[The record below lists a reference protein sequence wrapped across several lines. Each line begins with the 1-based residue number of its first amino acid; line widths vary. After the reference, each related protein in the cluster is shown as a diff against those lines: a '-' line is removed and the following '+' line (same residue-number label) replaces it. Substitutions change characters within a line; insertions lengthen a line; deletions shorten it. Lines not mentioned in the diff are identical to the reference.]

1 MLTREDDVDAHA
13 LHRRGWTI
21 SAIARHLGHDR
32 KTIRA
37 YLHGGR
43 VAGQRARTEPDP
55 FEPFAG
61 YCRERLAED
70 PHLWAT
76 TLFDELLELGYDRS
90 YPTFTRQL
98 RARGLR
104 PACEP
109 CRPARDR
116 PVAVIEHPPGEE
128 TQFDWV
134 ELPDPPAHWGWGGKA
149 FLLVGALAHSGR
161 WRGVLA
167 ESTDQAHL
175 VDALHRICAA
185 LGGLTRTWRFD
196 RMATVCH
203 PATGRLTA
211 SFAAVA
217 KHYGV
222 SVAVCPPRRGN
233 RKGVVE
239 KANHT
244 AAQRW
249 WRTLADELSVE
260 QAQASLDRWCTLR
273 ADARLRPTGDGKAT
287 VETVAASEPLTALP
301 APFPA
306 ILAVER
312 TVSAQALVAFRG
324 NHYSVP
330 PELARTRV
338 VVAHRLGAAHLD
350 ITTTSSGIT
359 LARHALAS
367 PGAGATVRDTGHVL
381 ALERAAMAAFT
392 DAAPHR
398 RKQRIPP
405 GPAARAAAAALRARH
420 DPKTPPAPSTSDIS
434 AAVAPAGTGDAAADV
449 VVDLAAYAAAAH
461 GRNTLR

>member
-32 KTIRA
+32 KTVRA
-37 YLHGGR
+37 YLSDGR
-43 VAGQRARTEPDP
+43 VAGQRRRAEPDP
-55 FEPFAG
+55 FEPFAS
-61 YCRERLAED
+61 YCRERLGED

-109 CRPARDR
+109 CRPAKDR

-128 TQFDWV
+128 TQFDWL
-134 ELPDPPAHWGWGGKA
+134 ELPDPPAHWKWGSKA

-167 ESTDQAHL
+167 ESTDQPHL
-175 VDALHRICAA
+175 VDALHRICVA

-203 PATGRLTA
+203 PGTGRITA

-217 KHYGV
+217 KHYAV
-222 SVAVCPPRRGN
+222 SVAICPARRGN

-249 WRTLADELSVE
+249 WRALADDITPE

-273 ADARLRPTGDGKAT
+273 GDTRMRPTSNGKAT
-287 VETVAASEPLTALP
+287 VATVAAAEPLAPVP

-306 ILAVER
+306 VLAVAR
-312 TVSAQALVAFRG
+312 AASAQALVAFRG
-324 NHYSVP
+324 NRYSVP
-330 PELARTRV
+330 AELARAQVTV
-338 VVAHRLGAAHLD
+338 THRLGAPHIDLA
-350 ITTTSSGIT
+350 TASGSTAGIVIARHT
-359 LARHALAS
+359 LAP
-367 PGAGATVRDTGHVL
+367 PGAGATVRDTGHVQ
-381 ALERAAMAAFT
+381 ALERAALSAFT
-392 DAAPHR
+392 TAAPHR

-405 GPAARAAAAALRARH
+405 GPAARAAAAALRANGS
-420 DPKTPPAPSTSDIS
+420 DTPTPTTPGTPTSTPASD
-434 AAVAPAGTGDAAADV
+434 VNADV
-449 VVDLAAYAAAAH
+449 VVDLARYAAAAQ

>member
-1 MLTREDDVDAHA
+1 MITREDDVDAHA

-32 KTIRA
+32 KTIRT
-37 YLHGGR
+37 YLSGAR
-43 VAGQRARTEPDP
+43 VAGQRRRSEPDP

-61 YCRERLAED
+61 YCRARLGED
-70 PHLWAT
+70 PHVWAS
-76 TLFDELLELGYDRS
+76 TLFDEVLELGFERS

-109 CRPARDR
+109 CRPTKDR

-134 ELPDPPAHWGWGGKA
+134 ELPDPPAQWGWGSKA

-167 ESTDQAHL
+167 ETTDQPH
-175 VDALHRICAA
+175 VIDGLHRIAVA

-203 PATGRLTA
+203 PGSGQLTA

-222 SVAVCPPRRGN
+222 SVAICPARRGN

-249 WRTLADELSVE
+249 WRTLPDEVTPE
-260 QAQASLDRWCTLR
+260 QAQASLDRWCVLR
-273 ADARLRPTGDGKAT
+273 GDTRLRPTSDGRAT
-287 VETVAASEPLTALP
+287 VVTVAATEPLTPLP
-301 APFPA
+301 GPFPA
-306 ILAVER
+306 ALTVER
-312 TVSAQALVAFRG
+312 TATAQALVAFRG

-330 PELARTRV
+330 PELARARV
-338 VVAHRLGAAHLD
+338 TLTHRLGAPHIELA
-350 ITTTSSGIT
+350 TSTGPTAGIVI
-359 LARHALAS
+359 ARHQLVPA
-367 PGAGATVRDTGHVL
+367 GAGATVRDTGHVL
-381 ALERAAMAAFT
+381 ALERAALAAFT
-392 DAAPHR
+392 TDPPHR

-405 GPAARAAAAALRARH
+405 GPAARAAADALRTRPGLHESASS
-420 DPKTPPAPSTSDIS
+420 TPDTTAGATAGQVS
-434 AAVAPAGTGDAAADV
+434 AEV
-449 VVDLAAYAAAAH
+449 VVDLARYAAAAQ